1 MSHGSTVHHQPE
13 ENVPHVAARAKRT
26 LRWHLGSRAFLLLLV
41 PGLGIYLAFIVYP
54 FLTSFAY
61 SFYNW
66 NGIGPLTGFVGLGN
80 FIYILTSQAFGIFFY
95 RAIIHNLYLF
105 GMTTLLTTVV
115 GMLVAYLLTSI
126 SERATRVYQ
135 VIYFLPY
142 VIPAVVVGF
151 LTSIYLEP
159 NFGVVSTVLQQLG
172 LSSFDLPW
180 LGSETLVLPMIALIG
195 SWASIGFAM
204 LIFLAAMVGLPTE
217 ALEAARIDGAN
228 RVQLF
233 TRIVFP
239 LVRPTFITLMTLTFI
254 SSFGTFDLIFVL
266 EGTQAGPNYAS
277 DVSGTLFYRT
287 AFGGFGAT
295 AQNMGLAAALVVL
308 GFIIVI
314 AVSAV
319 FVWLQRRY
327 TVQY

>member
-1 MSHGSTVHHQPE
+1 MHHQPD

-295 AQNMGLAAALVVL
+295 AQNMGLAAALAVL

>member
-1 MSHGSTVHHQPE
+1 MSDSSAVNGTP
-13 ENVPHVAARAKRT
+13 AKLARPASVRRKRT
-26 LRWHLGSRAFLLLLV
+26 VRWQLARRAFLLLLV

-54 FLTSFAY
+54 FITSFAY

-80 FIYILTSQAFGIFFY
+80 FLYILTSQSFAVFFY
-95 RAIIHNLYLF
+95 RAILHNLYLF
-105 GMTTLLTTVV
+105 GMTTVLTTIV
-115 GMLVAYLLTSI
+115 GMIVAYLLTNI
-126 SERATRVYQ
+126 SERASRVYQ

-142 VIPAVVVGF
+142 VVPAVVVGF
-151 LTSIYLEP
+151 LASIYLEP

-172 LSSFDLPW
+172 LSSLDLPW
-180 LGSETLVLPMIALIG
+180 LGSETLALPMIALIG

-217 ALEAARIDGAN
+217 VLEAARIDGAN

-254 SSFGTFDLIFVL
+254 GSFGTFDLIYVL
-266 EGTQAGPNYAS
+266 EGTQAGPNYAT
-277 DVSGTLFYRT
+277 DVTGTLFYRT
-287 AFGGFGAT
+287 AFGGFGTT
-295 AQNMGLAAALVVL
+295 AQNMGLAASLAVV

-314 AVSAV
+314 AVSAL